1 MECLTPSSAT
11 PQLCDLGQVASSLWS
26 CLGYFTLYLLLLVT
40 LMPTVI
46 MCIVSVFPAR
56 RQAP

>member
-1 MECLTPSSAT
+1 MERLTPSSAT

-26 CLGYFTLYLLLLVT
+26 CLGYFTLDLLLPVPLI
-40 LMPTVI
+40 PTVI
-46 MCIVSVFPAR
+46 TCVVSVLLAR